1 MGITAPIRSGFIK
14 DLKYQDLVSL
24 RILHM
29 PWEQESSQTPQ
40 NYEKYGKAF
49 MDQFNTYF
57 WLP

>member
-49 MDQFNTYF
+49 MGQFNTYF
-57 WLP
+57 